1 MTSETKTITVEEQ
14 RAMGLLRNTGQPK
27 FLPATFERTKTPP
40 VPPPVNDAIT
50 VNVTPTATSHIDM
63 RTSAQDRAIGFL
75 IASMPRTF
83 AFSLAVAI
91 AGIVLAGWSLAVS
104 LVVLFGLFSVVELA
118 SYVFTLLVSAEGTAH
133 YEARQKWAILRIEQR
148 ERWSH
153 YKRLARGNDETK

>member
-1 MTSETKTITVEEQ
+1 MTNTNTKHPTVTVEEQ
-14 RAMGLLRNTGQPK
+14 RKMGLLRNTGGPK
-27 FLPATFERTKTPP
+27 LVPATFERPKAQLAPLP
-40 VPPPVNDAIT
+40 INDSIM

-75 IASMPRTF
+75 IASVPRTF

-118 SYVFTLLVSAEGTAH
+118 SYIFTLLVSAEGTAH
-133 YEARQKWAILRIEQR
+133 YEARQKWAILRTEQK
-148 ERWSH
+148 ERWAH
-153 YKRLARGNDETK
+153 YKKITGG